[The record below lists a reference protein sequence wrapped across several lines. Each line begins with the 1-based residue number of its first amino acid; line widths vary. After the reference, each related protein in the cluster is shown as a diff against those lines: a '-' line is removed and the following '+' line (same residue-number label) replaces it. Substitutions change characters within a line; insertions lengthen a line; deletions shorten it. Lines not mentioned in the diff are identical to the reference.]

1 MKWLNTTQ
9 LYVGDATFVTVDH
22 MTTNDGI
29 LSLLCVSKDC
39 VSILLIVEWNDEC
52 LK

>member
-22 MTTNDGI
+22 MATGDMI
-29 LSLLCVSKDC
+29 LSLFCVSKDH
-39 VSILLIVEWNDEC
+39 VSTLVLVEGNDEC
-52 LK
+52 LR